1 MIYKH
6 VEFSDNPKNHDIHN
20 RDRKKVLGLFQDE
33 CVDGTMLIIGEY
45 VGLRAKSYANELW
58 DVESSEYHDERNFK
72 GVSNRYLQKR
82 VDSDDWNV

>member
-1 MIYKH
+1 
-6 VEFSDNPKNHDIHN
+6 
-20 RDRKKVLGLFQDE
+20 
-33 CVDGTMLIIGEY
+33 MLIIGEY

-82 VDSDDWNV
+82 IDFDDWNVWPINEIIIALGKERNEEEKKEKILTFVSYNMKCIL